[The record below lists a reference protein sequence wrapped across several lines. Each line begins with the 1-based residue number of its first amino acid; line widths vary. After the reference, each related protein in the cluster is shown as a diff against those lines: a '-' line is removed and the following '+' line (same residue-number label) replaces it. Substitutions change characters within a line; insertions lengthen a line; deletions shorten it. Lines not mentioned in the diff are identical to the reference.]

1 MALCLSQVYI
11 NMSKYGFCESMI
23 QNVYLLYC
31 VMKVGHILLKITL
44 ICNKSVMM
52 EVDMVYIHFFQEVST

>member
-11 NMSKYGFCESMI
+11 NMSKYGFCVSMI

-31 VMKVGHILLKITL
+31 DMKVGHLLLKITL
-44 ICNKSVMM
+44 IRNKSVMM
-52 EVDMVYIHFFQEVST
+52 EVDMVYIHFFQEALT